1 VTAEPDKSLILILP
15 LLRFFL
21 EIMMEHA
28 GALPEVPKKTDPFF
42 CGSLILKPR
51 NRNIKPISSL
61 FFFCFVA
68 LSLKRCGRC

>member
-42 CGSLILKPR
+42 WVPNPETK
-51 NRNIKPISSL
+51 K
-61 FFFCFVA
+61 
-68 LSLKRCGRC
+68 